1 MKNITIKMLD
11 FFFKAPVVDE
21 SSVHIHLEQPSEGT
35 RPEDILKPAVCLLL
49 ALCIG
54 LIGWTTAAAQP
65 VITLSPPIQLTA
77 DSAAQIDPAISGD
90 IVVYTDLRNGN
101 EDIYY
106 YDLST
111 GMETQITTSSA
122 NQRLHDVS
130 GSRIVYSDLSTPGY
144 HIGLYDVS
152 SGSNSS
158 LTAGPSDLNPRIDGD
173 IVVFERGP
181 SNSMDVI
188 AYDLG
193 SWSETPVAITAAHEL
208 DPVVS
213 GRRVVYERHAP
224 ATAPGEIVVFDLDTE
239 TETVLGDPAL
249 GNRRPDIDGNLV
261 VWDVLTAAGDMD
273 IAIHDLSAGTTE
285 VLAMPGNQRGA
296 HVSGRVVVF
305 DDDSSGT
312 ADVLMYHVDS
322 GQTIPVAAGSGTQFL
337 NDISRGQ
344 IVYTSNASGNFDIW
358 LVEFEVLSFDPPGG
372 LEFGSVNVGSS
383 QMQIVTLEHMGGDL
397 EVSGLALHPWGS
409 TGFSIGL
416 SAPQTVARG
425 DSLDIPVT
433 FAPTV
438 AGAASSSLFIATD
451 AGTVEVPLS
460 GTGVYVTPPPQQQIA
475 DILAFFDASVTA
487 GTLVGSGNG
496 NSASGRRKALRNMI
510 EAAGDLIQQGRI
522 EDACRQL
529 ADAANRTDG
538 AERPPDFVEGP
549 AAAELRVRIELLRST
564 LGCSN

>member
-1 MKNITIKMLD
+1 MKNHT
-11 FFFKAPVVDE
+11 
-21 SSVHIHLEQPSEGT
+21 IHL
-35 RPEDILKPAVCLLL
+35 LLL
-49 ALCIG
+49 VLSMS
-54 LIGWTTAAAQP
+54 LIGWAADAAQP
-65 VITLSPPIQLTA
+65 VITISPPIQLTTNQA
-77 DSAAQIDPAISGD
+77 TQLDPAVSGD

-111 GMETQITTSSA
+111 GIETQITTSSA

-158 LTAGPSDLNPRIDGD
+158 LTAGPNDLNPRIDGD

-208 DPVVS
+208 NPVVS
-213 GRRVVYERHAP
+213 GRRVVYERRAP
-224 ATAPGEIVVFDLDTE
+224 ATVPGEIVVFDLDTE
-239 TETVLGDPAL
+239 TETVLGNPAL
-249 GNRRPDIDGNLV
+249 DNRRPDIDGDLV
-261 VWDVLTAAGDMD
+261 VWDVMTAAGDLD
-273 IAIHDLSAGTTE
+273 IILHDLSTGITR
-285 VLAMPGNQRGA
+285 VLAMAGNQRWA

-312 ADVLMYHVDS
+312 ADVLMYHADS
-322 GQTIPVAAGSGTQFL
+322 GQTIPVAAGPGTEFL

-383 QMQIVTLEHMGGDL
+383 QMQIVTLGHMGGDL
-397 EVSGLALHPWGS
+397 EVSDLYLDPLGGL
-409 TGFSIGL
+409 GFSIGL
-416 SAPQTVARG
+416 AAPRTVASG

-438 AGAASSSLFIATD
+438 AGPATNTLVITTD

-460 GTGVYVTPPPQQQIA
+460 GTGVSVAPPPQQQIA
-475 DILAFFDASVTA
+475 EILAFFDASVEA
-487 GTLVGSGNG
+487 GTLKGSGSG

-529 ADAANRTDG
+529 ADAANRTDS